1 MSAKDTAAAYT
12 DEAQSKLDKAIA
24 GAEDMLTQAAAA
36 TGDKAAELR
45 ERALEQLQSLR
56 ASMLDARATAMDKG
70 KAAAYATDDFVHD
83 NPWRSMLAAGAIGVA
98 IGLLIG
104 RR

>member
-1 MSAKDTAAAYT
+1 MSAKQSTAQMA
-12 DEAQSKLDKAIA
+12 DEAQSKLNKAIA
-24 GAEDMLTQAAAA
+24 GAEDMLTQAAAS

-45 ERALEQLQSLR
+45 DRALDQLKTLR
-56 ASMLDARATAMDKG
+56 ESMSDVRSTAVDKG

-83 NPWRSMLAAGAIGVA
+83 NPWRSMLAAASLGVA
-98 IGLLIG
+98 IGLMIG